1 MKSVIINAKNKAD
14 LTLLMSLAKKL
25 GMTMKTLS
33 DSEIKDWRF
42 AQKIEKGMKTPS
54 VTKEDVMKAL
64 LKCKK

>member
-33 DSEIKDWRF
+33 NSEIEDSHC

-54 VTKEDVMKAL
+54 VTKEEVIKAL
-64 LKCKK
+64 LK